1 MEKKKQLRE
10 QQFQAAITRESENKI
25 KLEES
30 KAAYENTS
38 MGSEEE
44 ESPKK
49 VMTPER
55 PMTAA
60 EQRKQ
65 KLLERRLE
73 AAEKRQANL
82 RRLHEQREAKIASLD
97 AKLEE
102 NVMTG
107 AQRVKEMAKRQ
118 RAQIRAAT
126 SNKVMWQ
133 KSNFKP
139 AKFTNSTKVSMV
151 LTEDQHQ

>member
-1 MEKKKQLRE
+1 
-10 QQFQAAITRESENKI
+10 
-25 KLEES
+25 
-30 KAAYENTS
+30 
-38 MGSEEE
+38 MGSEED
-44 ESPKK
+44 SPNK

-60 EQRKQ
+60 ELRKQ

-126 SNKVMWQ
+126 
-133 KSNFKP
+133 
-139 AKFTNSTKVSMV
+139 
-151 LTEDQHQ
+151 